1 MKDEQ
6 PDDER
11 LRRYLL
17 GELPEA
23 EEDEVES
30 LLLEGDELY
39 ERCEAL
45 EGDLLDAYEAGHLT
59 PAQGKRIDAWLDSS
73 SDIRF
78 RLEMIR
84 RLRETRPKENVE
96 TFRRRTP
103 PSRLAWISLA
113 AALLLLAAA
122 LFWFSGSERV
132 GPPAQNA
139 REAPVPVYTPPK
151 GTPAPKPPTP
161 PEPQQAQTGPAPE
174 RPNAGTPRERHPEAL
189 SSLLATTILE
199 IPLEV
204 RRDGEADLP
213 KYGLGRDAKTRTVR
227 FLFDLPPT
235 SERFRL
241 RLFDAEGREVQSWN
255 ELKVQTKLPPASW
268 EAVQAEK
275 ALVITLPA
283 EKLPPGRYGVEVEPL
298 APGPDDLPME
308 MGFEI
313 TSGNV

>member
-30 LLLEGDELY
+30 LLLESDELY

-59 PAQGKRIDAWLDSS
+59 AAQGKRVEAWLDSS
-73 SDIRF
+73 SDVRF
-78 RLEMIR
+78 RHEVIR
-84 RLRETRPKENVE
+84 RLRETRPPEPAKRVVPPGPA
-96 TFRRRTP
+96 P
-103 PSRLAWISLA
+103 PSRLAWIALA
-113 AALLLLAAA
+113 AALVLLAPA
-122 LFWFSGSERV
+122 LFWHTERERV
-132 GPPAQNA
+132 GPPPQNH
-139 REAPVPVYTPPK
+139 REAPTPDA
-151 GTPAPKPPTP
+151 PAPVHEHLGTSPAPQP
-161 PEPQQAQTGPAPE
+161 PEPPEHRQAQTGPAPE
-174 RPNAGTPRERHPEAL
+174 TPNARAPRDRHPEAL
-189 SSLLATTILE
+189 GPLLATTILE

-204 RRDGEADLP
+204 RRDGEDNLP
-213 KYGLGRDAKTRTVR
+213 KYGLGRDARTRTVR

-241 RLFDAEGREVQSWN
+241 RLFDVEGREIQSWN
-255 ELKVQTKLPPASW
+255 ELKVQTVK
-268 EAVQAEK
+268 EER
-275 ALVITLPA
+275 ALVVVLPA
-283 EKLPPGRYGVEVEPL
+283 EKLPPGRYRVEVEPL